1 MKLIEQARCDEM
13 AIRHAELPLLQ
24 DLISG
29 KIRGFPNEFLPPRV
43 SALIQLER
51 FEVAAET
58 ADAVEIFL
66 DDLEDDL
73 MYRRHL
79 FLALSHCSRRKPIKL
94 SVSTR
99 GLCSPGRKNFPSK
112 PGCAS
117 LSKSRR

>member
-1 MKLIEQARCDEM
+1 MKLIEQARYDEM

-24 DLISG
+24 DFVSG
-29 KIRGFPNEFLPPRV
+29 KILGFPNEFLHPRV

-51 FEVAAET
+51 FELAAET
-58 ADAVEIFL
+58 ADAVEVFL

-79 FLALSHCSRRKPIKL
+79 FLALSPCSRRKPSKL